1 VTPRAGDAWLLHAT
15 RHGIAEGLHSWIFG
29 GKLQIGRQTAIAV
42 RWTPETTSVCRE
54 ATLTKMESSRFL
66 TANEKRA
73 YMLKD
78 RECTDLRD
86 KVNVLM
92 GKLARAEA
100 DLSEMKDHYTALE
113 LQRRNRLDA
122 TMEEHE
128 LTASKTEAAN
138 ASGSLAAPSLRR
150 QYSDIPA
157 AVRTQ
162 AGQNS
167 TRVKA
172 SDTMHAIPLKRSLSE
187 NVARARNASARRRR
201 GEVLSALSS
210 WKLKYEKKMARN
222 NLFNNVAVTS
232 TTEAA
237 AERPKK
243 PKKKKKKK
251 AGNVSYKDMM
261 AQITK
266 PKRTES
272 FEQRKMDQKMASLIG
287 NGLGGG
293 KFAKMKDRL

>member
-1 VTPRAGDAWLLHAT
+1 MLRS
-15 RHGIAEGLHSWIFG
+15 RHVKKMKSVKAKFAKEYHGKSMAMEKKFTDEISKLKKVVEDSEKFCGKIGSTLAHERDEAQRTIAALKVKHERSEARCQEIQQSAKAYKDQAEGLQRKLE
-29 GKLQIGRQTAIAV
+29 KLQ
-42 RWTPETTSVCRE
+42 
-54 ATLTKMESSRFL
+54 
-66 TANEKRA
+66 N
-73 YMLKD
+73 D
-78 RECTDLRD
+78 RDP
-86 KVNVLM
+86 
-92 GKLARAEA
+92 GK
-100 DLSEMKDHYTALE
+100 
-113 LQRRNRLDA
+113 
-122 TMEEHE
+122 
-128 LTASKTEAAN
+128 
-138 ASGSLAAPSLRR
+138 
-150 QYSDIPA
+150 
-157 AVRTQ
+157 
-162 AGQNS
+162 
-167 TRVKA
+167 
-172 SDTMHAIPLKRSLSE
+172 
-187 NVARARNASARRRR
+187 
-201 GEVLSALSS
+201 

-272 FEQRKMDQKMASLIG
+272 FEQRKMDQKMTSLIG